1 MPQGSKKK
9 KKKGANQDDD
19 ILRERGEATS
29 SSGLTGN
36 GAVSLTGEMR
46 SDVTGLRPGRTDG
59 TVQGEVK
66 RRPPREKLETERRPS
81 PEKKKRKKKK
91 KKGRSELE
99 AILLGLLGLKA
110 DSFCQAPGYGG
121 KETDPSAG

>member
-1 MPQGSKKK
+1 MPQGAKQKKK
-9 KKKGANQDDD
+9 RGANQDDD

-36 GAVSLTGEMR
+36 GAASLTGEMR

-66 RRPPREKLETERRPS
+66 RRPPREKPETERRPS
-81 PEKKKRKKKK
+81 PEKKKGRKK

-110 DSFCQAPGYGG
+110 DSFCQAPGSGG